1 MHHRHTTPA
10 LFEQLPPGR
19 GLDPDHGVGGVR
31 GGAIQDPAQCTVCRV
46 CRAAA
51 RPRAKMCRMM

>member
-31 GGAIQDPAQCTVCRV
+31 GEAIPCTVCRV
-46 CRAAA
+46 CGAAP
-51 RPRAKMCRMM
+51 RTRAKMCRMM